1 MYFKT
6 AFTALLLI
14 LCINLNSQVKT
25 IYYNLSPVYSSITKT
40 YEGVVTKI
48 TDGNPI
54 PGVELSI
61 DNLGILGFTDNTGYF
76 KIEAPENIAAI
87 NFKKEGFIGAREVIL
102 GNSKFEIAMFPENP
116 TKSEEQIIQKSYALT
131 SFNDLSGESL
141 KAYESKLKS
150 MLKTEVPAVIRVLMP
165 DNTVVVMSTDEY
177 LKGVVPAEV
186 PPSWDMDA
194 LKAQSVAARSYASVN
209 FKHNSQGA
217 DVCTST
223 HCQAWK
229 STQHSRTTQAVNETS
244 NFSVKYQ
251 GNIIN
256 ALFFSH
262 CNGTTRNNES
272 VWAGTPVPYLRSV
285 SCPCG
290 FTAHNAHG
298 VGMCQYGTQAM
309 ALKDSTWESIL
320 KWYYTGTTVDKTP
333 LVYGK
338 LKGAIYF
345 GSDNTN
351 LNNRITGATV
361 KLHNGLEVTSANEG
375 LYSFDLVPG
384 QYTVTASKPG
394 YRSATVTREVTAGNT
409 IWGSIELTPNVSVSE
424 LSSGNVMIYPNPV
437 SAKLMIKISEKAL
450 VSIFTITGSLV
461 HKELLTS
468 SKSIDVSNFK
478 RGTYIVRVSGANY
491 SISEIITFS
500 PDNCDLK

>member
-6 AFTALLLI
+6 ASIALLLI
-14 LCINLNSQVKT
+14 FYINLCAQVKT
-25 IYYNLSPVYSSITKT
+25 VYYNQSPVYSSITKT

-54 PGVELSI
+54 PDVEISI
-61 DNLGILGFTDNTGYF
+61 DNLGILGYTDETGHF
-76 KIEAPENIAAI
+76 KIDAPENISAI

-102 GNSKFEIAMFPENP
+102 GNSKLEVAMFPENP
-116 TKSEEQIIQKSYALT
+116 TITEEQMIQKSYT
-131 SFNDLSGESL
+131 FNFNDLSGESL
-141 KAYESKLKS
+141 KANESKLKS
-150 MLKTEVPAVIRVLMP
+150 MLKTDVPAVIRVLMP

-177 LKGVVPAEV
+177 LKGVVPSEV
-186 PPSWDMDA
+186 PPSWDMEA

-229 STQHSRTTQAVNETS
+229 TTQHSRTTQAVNETS

-298 VGMCQYGTQAM
+298 VGMCQYGSQAM

-320 KWYYTGTTVDKTP
+320 KWYYTGATVDKTQ
-333 LVYGK
+333 LVYGM
-338 LKGAIYF
+338 LKGVIYY

-351 LNNRITGATV
+351 LKT
-361 KLHNGLEVTSANEG
+361 
-375 LYSFDLVPG
+375 
-384 QYTVTASKPG
+384 
-394 YRSATVTREVTAGNT
+394 
-409 IWGSIELTPNVSVSE
+409 ELQEPR
-424 LSSGNVMIYPNPV
+424 LSSTTDW
-437 SAKLMIKISEKAL
+437 K
-450 VSIFTITGSLV
+450 
-461 HKELLTS
+461 
-468 SKSIDVSNFK
+468 
-478 RGTYIVRVSGANY
+478 
-491 SISEIITFS
+491 
-500 PDNCDLK
+500 

>member
-1 MYFKT
+1 MYFRATFIALGVFTFVSLHSQTKT
-6 AFTALLLI
+6 
-14 LCINLNSQVKT
+14 V
-25 IYYNLSPVYSSITKT
+25 YYNQSPEYSSIHRI
-40 YEGVVTKI
+40 YEGVVI
-48 TDGNPI
+48 RVTDSIPV
-54 PGVELSI
+54 PGVEISV
-61 DNLGILGFTDNTGYF
+61 DRLGTEVYTNSAGYF
-76 KIEAPENIAAI
+76 KFEAPENISAI
-87 NFKKEGFIGAREVIL
+87 NLKKEGFIGAREVIL
-102 GNSKFEIAMFPENP
+102 GNNKFEIAMFPENP
-116 TKSEEQIIQKSYALT
+116 TKTEEQLIQKSYVLT

-141 KAYESKLKS
+141 KANESRLKS

-186 PPSWDMDA
+186 PASWDMDA
-194 LKAQSVAARSYASVN
+194 LKAQAVAARSYASVN

-229 STQHSRTTQAVNETS
+229 STQNERTTQAVNETS

-251 GNIIN
+251 GAIIN

-320 KWYYTGTTVDKTP
+320 KWYYTGTTVDKTQ
-333 LVYGK
+333 LVYGT
-338 LKGAIYF
+338 LKGAIYQ

-351 LNNRITGATV
+351 LSNRITGATV
-361 KLHNGLEVTSANEG
+361 TLNNGLEVTSANEG
-375 LYSFDLVPG
+375 LYSFDIVPG

-394 YRSATVTREVTAGNT
+394 YRSAAVTRDITAGNT
-409 IWGSIELTPNVSVSE
+409 IWGSIELTPNVGISDLPSQ
-424 LSSGNVMIYPNPV
+424 NVIIYPNPARDHFNINISEEANV
-437 SAKLMIKISEKAL
+437 TITNLTGQIKYNGKIRNKKLDISQWQPGIYIIKITDSGY
-450 VSIFTITGSLV
+450 SFTDRL
-461 HKELLTS
+461 
-468 SKSIDVSNFK
+468 
-478 RGTYIVRVSGANY
+478 IVT
-491 SISEIITFS
+491 E
-500 PDNCDLK
+500 

>member
-25 IYYNLSPVYSSITKT
+25 IYYNLSPVYSSVTKT

-150 MLKTEVPAVIRVLMP
+150 ILKTEVPAVIRVLMP

-320 KWYYTGTTVDKTP
+320 KWYYTGTTVDKTL
-333 LVYGK
+333 LVYGT

-351 LNNRITGATV
+351 LNNRIMGATV
-361 KLHNGLEVTSANEG
+361 KLDNGLEVTSVNEG

-394 YRSATVTREVTAGNT
+394 YKSATLTREVTAGNT
-409 IWGSIELTPNVSVSE
+409 IWGSIELTPNVGIEE
-424 LSSGNVMIYPNPV
+424 LPENRRLVYPNP
-437 SAKLMIKISEKAL
+437 AKDYINIDVNGEAKI
-450 VSIFTITGSLV
+450 TITTLAGQ
-461 HKELLTS
+461 
-468 SKSIDVSNFK
+468 N
-478 RGTYIVRVSGANY
+478 TYITEVNNKNTLN
-491 SISEIITFS
+491 ISQLKPGIYIVKIKQPESFSTEKLIITE
-500 PDNCDLK
+500 